1 MAVTLARFSQEV
13 DVATGSL
20 DVSYF
25 AIFHSDDG
33 RELKLPITQEASQA
47 IIAFFADKKKQAGS
61 VMDEVRSSTENEF
74 MEEEDRQF
82 GIQLAGSTEKAA
94 TEDDLAAARVF
105 GDEEDEEEFGYE
117 DEGAVP
123 SV

>member
-20 DVSYF
+20 DVTYF

-47 IIAFFADKKKQAGS
+47 IIAFFADKKQKQAGS
-61 VMDEVRSSTENEF
+61 VMDEVRSSTGNEF
-74 MEEEDRQF
+74 MEEEDRQAVTTF
-82 GIQLAGSTEKAA
+82 GGDDEV
-94 TEDDLAAARVF
+94 EDDEEP
-105 GDEEDEEEFGYE
+105 DEDDDVPDSEE
-117 DEGAVP
+117 AVP

>member
-74 MEEEDRQF
+74 VEEEDRQAVTTF
-82 GIQLAGSTEKAA
+82 GG
-94 TEDDLAAARVF
+94 DDEV
-105 GDEEDEEEFGYE
+105 EDEEEPDE
-117 DEGAVP
+117 DDDVPDSEEAVP